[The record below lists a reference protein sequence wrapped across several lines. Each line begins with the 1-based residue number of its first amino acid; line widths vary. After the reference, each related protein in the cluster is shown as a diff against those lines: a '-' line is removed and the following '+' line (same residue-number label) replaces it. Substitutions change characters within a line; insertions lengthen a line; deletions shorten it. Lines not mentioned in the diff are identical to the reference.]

1 MCNKKVSF
9 IIPVYNVEKYL
20 KECIESV
27 LRQSIEPKEII
38 LVNDGSTDD
47 SRLICD
53 EYSRKFNYIR
63 VINKKN
69 GGLSSARN
77 EGIKNSNGEYL
88 FFVDSDDF
96 LLGDYITYI
105 YNECKKNNLDI
116 IRCVYCRYDDEKK
129 EIIEKREEDEF
140 YYNKALS
147 GIEFLESEIKSNRYE
162 VVACLGLFKRE
173 YLIRNNINF
182 IENVTH
188 EDHEFFLRCL
198 LSEKNNRI
206 MKKNIEIYAY
216 RIREGSITKKPILNN
231 IGDII
236 KNIYNMKEFLNG
248 LNLSK
253 EEKNIAMKS
262 VGAIFYQLTSI
273 YGRLSKKDKD
283 IAYKLVNEN
292 LSKDIIKYSFNNYQ
306 KFKIIMFFYF
316 RRILEIVYKIKIK
329 Q

>member
-1 MCNKKVSF
+1 MYNKKVSF

-27 LRQSIEPKEII
+27 IRQSIEQKEII

-47 SRLICD
+47 SKLICQ
-53 EYSRKFNYIR
+53 EYAKKFNYIK
-63 VINKKN
+63 VINKNN

-77 EGIKNSNGEYL
+77 EGIKNSTGEYL

-96 LLGDYITYI
+96 LLGDYIHYI

-129 EIIEKREEDEF
+129 EIIEKKEEDKI
-140 YYNKALS
+140 YYNKVLS
-147 GIEFLESEIKSNRYE
+147 GIEFLESEIKSNSYE
-162 VVACLGLFKRE
+162 VVAWLGLFKRD

-198 LSEKNNRI
+198 LSERNNRI
-206 MKKNIEIYAY
+206 MKKNIELYAY
-216 RIREGSITKKPILNN
+216 RIREGSITKKPVLNN
-231 IGDII
+231 IRDII
-236 KNIYNMKEFLNG
+236 KNIYSMKEFLNT

-253 EEKNIAMKS
+253 KEQNIAMKA
-262 VGAIFYQLTSI
+262 VGAMFYQLTSI
-273 YGRLSKKDKD
+273 YGRLSKEDKD
-283 IAYKLVNEN
+283 IAYKLVNQN
-292 LSKDIIKYSFNNYQ
+292 LSKDIIKNSFNNYQ
-306 KFKIIMFFYF
+306 KLKIIMFFNF
-316 RRILEIVYKIKIK
+316 RRILDIVYKVKMK
-329 Q
+329 